1 MTTAKLLPFVF
12 AALCLVPAGATGQS
26 PLGHVSGRVTD
37 GSGAALPGVTVTL
50 KAAALA
56 SPAATVTDGV
66 GQYLSPALPPG
77 TYAVIFE
84 LAGFESRTVPS
95 IPLRAGEVFILDR
108 QLDLAAVAET
118 VEVVA
123 AAPIVPTPPRPEPP
137 ARPRAV
143 PVPRE
148 VLASVCGPTQPRSA
162 DPAIAHILGSQ
173 NQQARELFGGD
184 DVLLLD
190 AGADAGIERGQNL
203 VVRRLSRI
211 GDLSLPL
218 KQATFSEGAA
228 GLIQVVEV
236 SAASSTAVV
245 VYACGEF
252 YVGDPVE
259 PFDAMPM
266 WTAREAGTP
275 QYDDPGE
282 VLFGDQK
289 RLLGGPNELM
299 VINRGAEHGVER
311 GQRLT
316 IFRRPRGDRWPVS
329 TIADAIVVSVREGT
343 ATIRIGRVSDAVMV
357 GDLVA
362 LHR

>member
-1 MTTAKLLPFVF
+1 MKQFIACRL
-12 AALCLVPAGATGQS
+12 AED
-26 PLGHVSGRVTD
+26 PLVSGV
-37 GSGAALPGVTVTL
+37 
-50 KAAALA
+50 
-56 SPAATVTDGV
+56 
-66 GQYLSPALPPG
+66 
-77 TYAVIFE
+77 
-84 LAGFESRTVPS
+84 
-95 IPLRAGEVFILDR
+95 
-108 QLDLAAVAET
+108 
-118 VEVVA
+118 
-123 AAPIVPTPPRPEPP
+123 
-137 ARPRAV
+137 
-143 PVPRE
+143 
-148 VLASVCGPTQPRSA
+148 
-162 DPAIAHILGSQ
+162 SQ
-173 NQQARELFGGD
+173 E
-184 DVLLLD
+184 
-190 AGADAGIERGQNL
+190 
-203 VVRRLSRI
+203 
-211 GDLSLPL
+211 
-218 KQATFSEGAA
+218 QATFSEGAA

-236 SAASSTAVV
+236 SAATATAVV

-266 WTAREAGTP
+266 WTAREGGTP

-316 IFRRPRGDRWPVS
+316 IFRRPRGDRRPVS
-329 TIADAIVVSVREGT
+329 TIADAIVVSVREDT